1 MFKPNYYLLISA
13 VFIFFVIIT
22 SNVYFQLAWAWFALS
37 FFSVS
42 LAYLLNKPTIF
53 RKRSN
58 GTVPVYIRW
67 VFMPFLWSTQL
78 YNSWARSNDTVP
90 ALQKIDEGL
99 YLARRLFPSDIHD
112 IKNANI
118 SAVLDVTAEFSS
130 LNWVSFQTDIDYLN
144 IPILDHSVPS
154 DTQIQ
159 RALNWIHT
167 HRKTGRSVVIH
178 CALGRGRSVFMMAA
192 YLLSQHPTSSPD
204 EIMKKVRAARQTARL
219 NKRQFKRLKRAFNNT
234 LLVVHNS
241 AWLIA
246 NPVSGSHQ
254 WEKEKDIILSYLSA
268 YFNVT
273 VRTTTPQLN
282 GTALAKEAVK
292 TSPDMIIACGGDGTV
307 TEVAAALVDSDIKLG
322 IIPFGT
328 ANALNHVLCGT
339 MSKVASLETICLNL
353 IDGYEQRIDTATCN
367 GELMLLLAG
376 VGFEQQMI
384 EKADRSKKDSSG
396 QLAYLQGLWEAIGQN
411 EVHEFTVQLDD
422 GASFT
427 IKTPS
432 LTIANAAPVTT
443 LLAQGKGVPD
453 IMDGKL
459 DLTWLDPERMQIL
472 NLAELAL
479 LGMGDRNQDES
490 ENNQDEN
497 NHADSPSHIDSKGN
511 HDLESDGNNGIFHRS
526 AQRVTVDISQVGH
539 YVIDG
544 ETREADTIEVIV
556 KPKSLSVI
564 VPESVR

>member
-1 MFKPNYYLLISA
+1 MFNPNYYLLVTAFFVFLSVMTSA
-13 VFIFFVIIT
+13 V
-22 SNVYFQLAWAWFALS
+22 YFKLAWAWFALS
-37 FFSVS
+37 FFAVS

-58 GTVPVYIRW
+58 GTVPIYIRW

-78 YNSWARSNDTVP
+78 YNSWARSTDTVP

-112 IKNANI
+112 IKNENI

-130 LNWVSFQTDIDYLN
+130 MNWIAFQADIDYLN

-167 HRKTGRSVVIH
+167 HRKTGRSVVVH

-192 YLLSQHPTSSPD
+192 YLLSQNPTSSPA
-204 EIMKKVRAARQTARL
+204 EVMNKVRAIRQTARL
-219 NKRQFKRLKRAFNNT
+219 NKRQFKHLTQALDDKR
-234 LLVVHNS
+234 LVVRNT

-246 NPVSGSHQ
+246 NPVSGRRQ
-254 WEKEKDIILSYLSA
+254 WEEDHETILRYLSA
-268 YFNVT
+268 YFDIT
-273 VRTTTPQLN
+273 VKTTTPEIN
-282 GTALAKEAVK
+282 GTVLAKEAVK
-292 TSPDMIIACGGDGTV
+292 TSPDMVIACGGDGTI
-307 TEVAAALVDSDIKLG
+307 TEVAAALVGTHIKLG

-328 ANALNHVLCGT
+328 ANALSHVLCGT
-339 MSKVASLETICLNL
+339 LSKVASLETMCLNL
-353 IDGYEQRIDTATCN
+353 IDGCEQRIDTATCN

-384 EKADRSKKDSSG
+384 EKADRSKKNTSG

-411 EVHEFTVQLDD
+411 EVHEFTVQLNDD
-422 GASFT
+422 EPFT

-432 LTIANAAPVTT
+432 LTIANAAPITT
-443 LLAQGKGVPD
+443 LLAQGKGVPN

-479 LGMGDRNQDES
+479 LGMGDRNEDNETP
-490 ENNQDEN
+490 E
-497 NHADSPSHIDSKGN
+497 
-511 HDLESDGNNGIFHRS
+511 GNNGVFHRT
-526 AQRVTVDISQVGH
+526 AQRVTVGISQVGH
-539 YVIDG
+539 YVVDG
-544 ETREADTIEVIV
+544 EERQADKLEVV
-556 KPKSLSVI
+556 VMPQSLSVV
-564 VPESVR
+564 VPESALG

>member
-1 MFKPNYYLLISA
+1 LFNPNYYLLVTAFFVFLSVMTSA
-13 VFIFFVIIT
+13 V
-22 SNVYFQLAWAWFALS
+22 YFKLAWAWFALS
-37 FFSVS
+37 FFAVS

-58 GTVPVYIRW
+58 GTVPIYIRW

-78 YNSWARSNDTVP
+78 YNSWARSTDTVP

-112 IKNANI
+112 IKNENI

-130 LNWVSFQTDIDYLN
+130 MNWIAFQADIDYLN

-167 HRKTGRSVVIH
+167 HRKTGRSVVVH

-192 YLLSQHPTSSPD
+192 YLLSQNPTSSPA
-204 EIMKKVRAARQTARL
+204 EVMNKVRAIRQTARL
-219 NKRQFKRLKRAFNNT
+219 NKRQFKHLTQALDDKR
-234 LLVVHNS
+234 LVVRNT

-246 NPVSGSHQ
+246 NPVSGRRQ
-254 WEKEKDIILSYLSA
+254 WEEDQETILRYLSA
-268 YFNVT
+268 YFDIT
-273 VRTTTPQLN
+273 VKTTTPEIN
-282 GTALAKEAVK
+282 GTVLAKEAVK
-292 TSPDMIIACGGDGTV
+292 TSPDMVIACGGDGTI
-307 TEVAAALVDSDIKLG
+307 TEVAAALVGTHIKLG

-328 ANALNHVLCGT
+328 ANALSHVLCGT
-339 MSKVASLETICLNL
+339 LSKVASLETMCLNL
-353 IDGYEQRIDTATCN
+353 IDGCEQRIDTATCN

-384 EKADRSKKDSSG
+384 EKADRSKKNTSG

-411 EVHEFTVQLDD
+411 EVHEFTVQLNDD
-422 GASFT
+422 EPFT

-432 LTIANAAPVTT
+432 LTIANAAPITT
-443 LLAQGKGVPD
+443 LLAQGKGIPN
-453 IMDGKL
+453 ITDGEL

-479 LGMGDRNQDES
+479 LGMGDRNE
-490 ENNQDEN
+490 
-497 NHADSPSHIDSKGN
+497 DSDTPA
-511 HDLESDGNNGIFHRS
+511 GNNGVFHRT

-539 YVIDG
+539 YVVDG
-544 ETREADTIEVIV
+544 EERQADTLEVVV
-556 KPKSLSVI
+556 KPQSLSVI
-564 VPESVR
+564 VPESALG

>member
-1 MFKPNYYLLISA
+1 MFKPNYYLLITA
-13 VFIFFVIIT
+13 VFILFVIIT

-37 FFSVS
+37 FFTVS

-53 RKRSN
+53 RKRSD
-58 GTVPVYIRW
+58 GTVPVYVRW

-78 YNSWARSNDTVP
+78 YNSWARSNDPVP
-90 ALQKIDEGL
+90 ALQEIDKGL

-130 LNWVSFQTDIDYLN
+130 LNWVAFQANIDYLN

-154 DTQIQ
+154 DTQIH

-167 HRKTGRSVVIH
+167 HRKTGRSVVVH

-192 YLLSQHPTSSPD
+192 YLLSQNPKSSPSD
-204 EIMKKVRAARQTARL
+204 IMDKIREIRQTARL
-219 NKRQFKRLKRAFNNT
+219 NKRQFKYLKRALDNK

-246 NPVSGSHQ
+246 NPVSGSRQ
-254 WEKEKDIILSYLSA
+254 WEEQQDVILRYLSA

-273 VRTTTPQLN
+273 VKTTTPEMN
-282 GTALAKEAVK
+282 GTDLAKEAVK
-292 TSPDMIIACGGDGTV
+292 ASPDMIIACGGDGTV
-307 TEVAAALVDSDIKLG
+307 TEVAAAMVGTHIKLG

-328 ANALNHVLCGT
+328 ANALSHVLCGT
-339 MSKVASLETICLNL
+339 LSKVASLETICLNL
-353 IDGYEQRIDTATCN
+353 IDGCEQRIDTATCN

-384 EKADRSKKDSSG
+384 EKADREKKNTSG
-396 QLAYLQGLWEAIGQN
+396 QLAYLQGLWEAVGQN
-411 EVHEFTVQLDD
+411 KVHEFTVQLNDE
-422 GASFT
+422 APFT

-443 LLAQGKGVPD
+443 LLAQGKGVPN
-453 IMDGKL
+453 IMDGEL

-472 NLAELAL
+472 NLAELAM
-479 LGMGDRNQDES
+479 LGMGDRNEDSDLPED
-490 ENNQDEN
+490 NNGPE
-497 NHADSPSHIDSKGN
+497 
-511 HDLESDGNNGIFHRS
+511 GNNGIFHRS

-544 ETREADTIEVIV
+544 ETREAETLEVIV

-564 VPESVR
+564 VPESVAS

>member
-1 MFKPNYYLLISA
+1 MFNPNYYLLVTAFFVFLSVMTSA
-13 VFIFFVIIT
+13 V
-22 SNVYFQLAWAWFALS
+22 YFKLAWAWFALS
-37 FFSVS
+37 FFAVS

-58 GTVPVYIRW
+58 GTVPIYIRW

-78 YNSWARSNDTVP
+78 YNSWARSTDTVP

-112 IKNANI
+112 IKNENI

-130 LNWVSFQTDIDYLN
+130 MNWIAFQADIDYLN

-167 HRKTGRSVVIH
+167 HRKTGRSVVVH

-192 YLLSQHPTSSPD
+192 YLLSQNPTSSPA
-204 EIMKKVRAARQTARL
+204 EVMNKVRAIRQTARL
-219 NKRQFKRLKRAFNNT
+219 NKRQFKHLTQALDDKR
-234 LLVVHNS
+234 LVVRNT

-246 NPVSGSHQ
+246 NPVSGRRQ
-254 WEKEKDIILSYLSA
+254 WEEDQETILRYLSA
-268 YFNVT
+268 YFDIT
-273 VRTTTPQLN
+273 VKTTTPEIN
-282 GTALAKEAVK
+282 GTVLAKEAVK
-292 TSPDMIIACGGDGTV
+292 TSPDMVIACGGDGTI
-307 TEVAAALVDSDIKLG
+307 TEVAAALVGTHIKLG

-328 ANALNHVLCGT
+328 ANALSHVLCGT
-339 MSKVASLETICLNL
+339 LSKVASLETMCLNL
-353 IDGYEQRIDTATCN
+353 IDGCEQRIDTATCN

-384 EKADRSKKDSSG
+384 EKADRSKKNTSG

-411 EVHEFTVQLDD
+411 EVHEFTVQLNDD
-422 GASFT
+422 EPFT

-432 LTIANAAPVTT
+432 LTIANAAPITT
-443 LLAQGKGVPD
+443 LLAQGKGVPN

-479 LGMGDRNQDES
+479 LGMGDRNE
-490 ENNQDEN
+490 
-497 NHADSPSHIDSKGN
+497 DSDTP
-511 HDLESDGNNGIFHRS
+511 EGNNGVFHRT

-539 YVIDG
+539 YVVDG
-544 ETREADTIEVIV
+544 EERQADKLKVVV
-556 KPKSLSVI
+556 KPQSLSVV
-564 VPESVR
+564 VPESALG

>member
-1 MFKPNYYLLISA
+1 MTSA
-13 VFIFFVIIT
+13 V
-22 SNVYFQLAWAWFALS
+22 YFKIAWAWFALS
-37 FFSVS
+37 FFTVS

-58 GTVPVYIRW
+58 GTVPIYIRW

-78 YNSWARSNDTVP
+78 YNSWARSTDTVP

-112 IKNANI
+112 IKNENI

-130 LNWVSFQTDIDYLN
+130 MNWIAFQADIDYLN

-167 HRKTGRSVVIH
+167 HRKTGRSVVVH

-192 YLLSQHPTSSPD
+192 YLLSQNPTSSPA
-204 EIMKKVRAARQTARL
+204 EVMNKVRTIRQTARL
-219 NKRQFKRLKRAFNNT
+219 NKRQFKHLTQALKDKH
-234 LLVVHNS
+234 LVVRNT

-246 NPVSGSHQ
+246 NPVSGRRQ
-254 WEKEKDIILSYLSA
+254 WEEDQETILRYLSA
-268 YFNVT
+268 YFDIT
-273 VRTTTPQLN
+273 VKTTTPEMN
-282 GTALAKEAVK
+282 GTVLAKDAVK
-292 TSPDMIIACGGDGTV
+292 ASPDMVIACGGDGTI
-307 TEVAAALVDSDIKLG
+307 TEVAAALVGTHIKLG

-328 ANALNHVLCGT
+328 ANALSHVLCGT
-339 MSKVASLETICLNL
+339 LSKVASLETMCLNL
-353 IDGYEQRIDTATCN
+353 IDGCEQRIDTATCN

-376 VGFEQQMI
+376 VGFEQKMI
-384 EKADRSKKDSSG
+384 EKADRSKKNTSG

-411 EVHEFTVQLDD
+411 EVHEFTVQLNDD
-422 GASFT
+422 EPFT

-432 LTIANAAPVTT
+432 LTIANAAPITT
-443 LLAQGKGVPD
+443 LLAQGKGVPN
-453 IMDGKL
+453 IVDGKL

-479 LGMGDRNQDES
+479 LGMWDKNEDNEIP
-490 ENNQDEN
+490 E
-497 NHADSPSHIDSKGN
+497 
-511 HDLESDGNNGIFHRS
+511 GNNGVFHRT

-539 YVIDG
+539 YVVDG
-544 ETREADTIEVIV
+544 EERQADKLEVV
-556 KPKSLSVI
+556 VRPQSLSVV
-564 VPESVR
+564 VPESALG

>member
-1 MFKPNYYLLISA
+1 MFNPNYYLLVTAFFVFLSVMTSA
-13 VFIFFVIIT
+13 V
-22 SNVYFQLAWAWFALS
+22 YFKLAWAWFALS
-37 FFSVS
+37 FFTVS

-58 GTVPVYIRW
+58 GTVPIYIRW

-78 YNSWARSNDTVP
+78 YNSWARSTDTVP

-112 IKNANI
+112 IKNENI
-118 SAVLDVTAEFSS
+118 NAVLDVTAEFSS
-130 LNWVSFQTDIDYLN
+130 MNWIAFQADIDYLN

-167 HRKTGRSVVIH
+167 HRKTGRSVVVH

-192 YLLSQHPTSSPD
+192 YLLSQNPTSSPA
-204 EIMKKVRAARQTARL
+204 EVMNKVRAIRQTARL
-219 NKRQFKRLKRAFNNT
+219 NKRQFKHLTQALDDKR
-234 LLVVHNS
+234 LVVRNT

-246 NPVSGSHQ
+246 NPVSGRRQ
-254 WEKEKDIILSYLSA
+254 WEEDQETILRYLSA
-268 YFNVT
+268 YFDIT
-273 VRTTTPQLN
+273 VKTTTPEIN
-282 GTALAKEAVK
+282 GTVLAKEAVK
-292 TSPDMIIACGGDGTV
+292 TSPDMVIACGGDGTI
-307 TEVAAALVDSDIKLG
+307 TEVAAALVGTHIKLG

-328 ANALNHVLCGT
+328 ANALSHVLCGT
-339 MSKVASLETICLNL
+339 LSKVASLETMCLNL
-353 IDGYEQRIDTATCN
+353 IDGCEQRIDTATCN

-384 EKADRSKKDSSG
+384 EKADRSKKNTSG

-411 EVHEFTVQLDD
+411 EVHEFTVQLNDD
-422 GASFT
+422 EPFT

-432 LTIANAAPVTT
+432 LTIANAAPITT
-443 LLAQGKGVPD
+443 LLAQGKGVPN

-479 LGMGDRNQDES
+479 LGMGDRNE
-490 ENNQDEN
+490 
-497 NHADSPSHIDSKGN
+497 DSDTP
-511 HDLESDGNNGIFHRS
+511 EGNNGVFHRT

-539 YVIDG
+539 YVVDG
-544 ETREADTIEVIV
+544 EERQADKLEVV
-556 KPKSLSVI
+556 VRPQSLSVV
-564 VPESVR
+564 VPESALG

>member
-1 MFKPNYYLLISA
+1 MFKPNYYLLITA
-13 VFIFFVIIT
+13 VFVLLVIMT
-22 SNVYFQLAWAWFALS
+22 RNVYFQLAWAWFALS
-37 FFSVS
+37 FFTVS

-53 RKRSN
+53 RKRSD

-78 YNSWARSNDTVP
+78 YNSWARSTDSVP
-90 ALQKIDEGL
+90 ALQKIDDGL

-130 LNWVSFQTDIDYLN
+130 LNWVSYQADIDYLN

-154 DTQIQ
+154 DTQIH

-192 YLLSQHPTSSPD
+192 YLLSQNPKSSPD
-204 EIMKKVRAARQTARL
+204 AIMDKIRDIRQTARL
-219 NKRQFKRLKRAFNNT
+219 NKRQFKHLKRALDNK

-246 NPVSGSHQ
+246 NPMSGTRQ
-254 WEKEKDIILSYLSA
+254 WEENQDDILRYLSA
-268 YFNVT
+268 YFDVT
-273 VRTTTPQLN
+273 VKTTTPEKN

-292 TSPDMIIACGGDGTV
+292 ASPDMVIACGGDGTV
-307 TEVAAALVDSDIKLG
+307 TEVAAALVGTNITLG

-328 ANALNHVLCGT
+328 ANALSHVLCGT
-339 MSKVASLETICLNL
+339 LSKIAPLETICLNL
-353 IDGYEQRIDTATCN
+353 IDGCEQRIDTATCN

-384 EKADRSKKDSSG
+384 EKADRSKKNTSG

-411 EVHEFTVQLDD
+411 EVHEFTVQLNDEEP
-422 GASFT
+422 FT

-432 LTIANAAPVTT
+432 LTIANAAPITT
-443 LLAQGKGVPD
+443 LLAQGKGVPN
-453 IMDGKL
+453 IMDGEL

-472 NLAELAL
+472 NLAELAM
-479 LGMGDRNQDES
+479 LGMGDRNEDSDLPED
-490 ENNQDEN
+490 NNNPE
-497 NHADSPSHIDSKGN
+497 
-511 HDLESDGNNGIFHRS
+511 GNNGIFHRS

-544 ETREADTIEVIV
+544 ETREAETLEVV
-556 KPKSLSVI
+556 VRPKSLSVI
-564 VPESVR
+564 VPESVVNEKKDALH

>member
-1 MFKPNYYLLISA
+1 MFKPNYYLLITA
-13 VFIFFVIIT
+13 VFVLLVIMT
-22 SNVYFQLAWAWFALS
+22 RNVYFQLAWAWFALS
-37 FFSVS
+37 FFTVS

-53 RKRSN
+53 RKRSD

-78 YNSWARSNDTVP
+78 YNSWARSTDSVP
-90 ALQKIDEGL
+90 ALQKIDDGL

-130 LNWVSFQTDIDYLN
+130 LNWMSYQADIDYLN

-154 DTQIQ
+154 DTQIH

-192 YLLSQHPTSSPD
+192 YLLSQKPKSSPD
-204 EIMKKVRAARQTARL
+204 AIMDKIRDIRQTARL
-219 NKRQFKRLKRAFNNT
+219 NKRQFKHLKRALDNK

-246 NPVSGSHQ
+246 NPVSGSRQ
-254 WEKEKDIILSYLSA
+254 WEEQQDVILRYLSA

-273 VRTTTPQLN
+273 VKTTTPEIN
-282 GTALAKEAVK
+282 GTDLAKQAVK
-292 TSPDMIIACGGDGTV
+292 ASPDMIIACGGDGTV
-307 TEVAAALVDSDIKLG
+307 TEVAAAMVGTHIKLG

-328 ANALNHVLCGT
+328 ANALSHVLCGT
-339 MSKVASLETICLNL
+339 LSKVASLETICLNL
-353 IDGYEQRIDTATCN
+353 IDGCEQRIDTATCN

-384 EKADRSKKDSSG
+384 EKADREKKNTSG
-396 QLAYLQGLWEAIGQN
+396 QLAYLKGLWEAVGQN
-411 EVHEFTVQLDD
+411 EVHEFSVQLNDE
-422 GASFT
+422 APFT

-443 LLAQGKGVPD
+443 LLAQGKGVPN
-453 IMDGKL
+453 IMDGEL
-459 DLTWLDPERMQIL
+459 DLTWLDPDRMQIL
-472 NLAELAL
+472 NLAELAM
-479 LGMGDRNQDES
+479 LGMGDKNEDSES
-490 ENNQDEN
+490 VE
-497 NHADSPSHIDSKGN
+497 
-511 HDLESDGNNGIFHRS
+511 GNNGIFHRS

-544 ETREADTIEVIV
+544 ETREAKTLEVV
-556 KPKSLSVI
+556 VRPQSLSVI
-564 VPESVR
+564 VPESIIN

>member
-1 MFKPNYYLLISA
+1 MFNPNYYLLVTAFFVFLSVMTSA
-13 VFIFFVIIT
+13 V
-22 SNVYFQLAWAWFALS
+22 YFKLAWAWFALS
-37 FFSVS
+37 FFAVS

-58 GTVPVYIRW
+58 GTVPIYIRW

-78 YNSWARSNDTVP
+78 YNSWARSTDTVP

-112 IKNANI
+112 IKNENI

-130 LNWVSFQTDIDYLN
+130 MNWIAFQADIDYLN

-167 HRKTGRSVVIH
+167 HRKTGRSVVVH

-192 YLLSQHPTSSPD
+192 YLLSQNPTSSPA
-204 EIMKKVRAARQTARL
+204 EVMNKVRAIRQTARL
-219 NKRQFKRLKRAFNNT
+219 NKRQFKHLTQALDDKR
-234 LLVVHNS
+234 LVVRNT

-246 NPVSGSHQ
+246 NPVSGRRQ
-254 WEKEKDIILSYLSA
+254 WEEDHETILRYLSA
-268 YFNVT
+268 YFDIT
-273 VRTTTPQLN
+273 VKTTTPEIN
-282 GTALAKEAVK
+282 GTVLAKEAVK
-292 TSPDMIIACGGDGTV
+292 TSPDMVIACGGDGTI
-307 TEVAAALVDSDIKLG
+307 TEVAAALVGTHIKLG

-328 ANALNHVLCGT
+328 ANALSHVLCGT
-339 MSKVASLETICLNL
+339 LSKVASLETMCLNL
-353 IDGYEQRIDTATCN
+353 IDGCEQRIDTATCN

-384 EKADRSKKDSSG
+384 EKADRSKKNTSG
-396 QLAYLQGLWEAIGQN
+396 QLAYLQGLWEAISQN
-411 EVHEFTVQLDD
+411 EVHEFTVQLNDD
-422 GASFT
+422 EPFT

-432 LTIANAAPVTT
+432 LTIANAAPITT
-443 LLAQGKGVPD
+443 LLAQGKGVPN

-479 LGMGDRNQDES
+479 LGMGDRNE
-490 ENNQDEN
+490 
-497 NHADSPSHIDSKGN
+497 DSDTP
-511 HDLESDGNNGIFHRS
+511 EGNNGVFHCT

-539 YVIDG
+539 YVVDG
-544 ETREADTIEVIV
+544 EERQADKLEVVV
-556 KPKSLSVI
+556 KPQSLSVV
-564 VPESVR
+564 VPESALG

>member
-1 MFKPNYYLLISA
+1 MFNPNYYLLVTAFFVFLSVMTSA
-13 VFIFFVIIT
+13 V
-22 SNVYFQLAWAWFALS
+22 YFKLAWAWFALS
-37 FFSVS
+37 FFAVS

-58 GTVPVYIRW
+58 GTVPIYIRW

-78 YNSWARSNDTVP
+78 YNSWARSTDTVP

-112 IKNANI
+112 IKNENI

-130 LNWVSFQTDIDYLN
+130 MNWIAFQADIDYLN

-167 HRKTGRSVVIH
+167 HRKTGRSVVVH

-192 YLLSQHPTSSPD
+192 YLLSQNPTSSPA
-204 EIMKKVRAARQTARL
+204 EVMNKVRAIRQTARL
-219 NKRQFKRLKRAFNNT
+219 NKRQFKHLTQALDDKR
-234 LLVVHNS
+234 LVVRNT

-246 NPVSGSHQ
+246 NPVSGRRQ
-254 WEKEKDIILSYLSA
+254 WEEDHETILRYLSA
-268 YFNVT
+268 YFDIT
-273 VRTTTPQLN
+273 VKTTTPEIN
-282 GTALAKEAVK
+282 GTVLAKEAVK
-292 TSPDMIIACGGDGTV
+292 TSPDMVIACGGDGTI
-307 TEVAAALVDSDIKLG
+307 TEVAAALVGTHIKLG

-328 ANALNHVLCGT
+328 ANALSHVLCGT
-339 MSKVASLETICLNL
+339 LSKVASLETMCLNL
-353 IDGYEQRIDTATCN
+353 IDGCEQRIDTATCN
-367 GELMLLLAG
+367 SELMLLLAG

-384 EKADRSKKDSSG
+384 EKADRSKKNTSG

-411 EVHEFTVQLDD
+411 EVHEFTVQLNDD
-422 GASFT
+422 EPFT

-432 LTIANAAPVTT
+432 LTIANAAPITT
-443 LLAQGKGVPD
+443 LLAQGKGVPN

-479 LGMGDRNQDES
+479 LGMGDRNE
-490 ENNQDEN
+490 
-497 NHADSPSHIDSKGN
+497 DSDTP
-511 HDLESDGNNGIFHRS
+511 EGNNGVFHRT

-539 YVIDG
+539 YVVDG
-544 ETREADTIEVIV
+544 EERQADKLEVVV
-556 KPKSLSVI
+556 KPQSLSVV
-564 VPESVR
+564 VPESALG

>member
-1 MFKPNYYLLISA
+1 MFNPNYYLLVTAFFVFLSVMTSA
-13 VFIFFVIIT
+13 V
-22 SNVYFQLAWAWFALS
+22 YFKLAWAWFALS
-37 FFSVS
+37 FFAVS

-58 GTVPVYIRW
+58 GTVPIYIRW

-78 YNSWARSNDTVP
+78 YNSWARSTDTVP

-112 IKNANI
+112 IKNENI

-130 LNWVSFQTDIDYLN
+130 MNWIAFQADIDYLN

-167 HRKTGRSVVIH
+167 HRKTGRSVVVH

-192 YLLSQHPTSSPD
+192 YLLSQNPTSSPA
-204 EIMKKVRAARQTARL
+204 EVMNKVRAIRQTARL
-219 NKRQFKRLKRAFNNT
+219 NKRQFKHLTQALDDKR
-234 LLVVHNS
+234 LVVRNT

-246 NPVSGSHQ
+246 NPVSGRRQ
-254 WEKEKDIILSYLSA
+254 WEEDQETILRYLSA
-268 YFNVT
+268 YFDIT
-273 VRTTTPQLN
+273 VKTTTPEIN
-282 GTALAKEAVK
+282 GTVLAKEAVK
-292 TSPDMIIACGGDGTV
+292 TSPDMVIACGGDGTI
-307 TEVAAALVDSDIKLG
+307 TEVAAALVGTHIKLG

-328 ANALNHVLCGT
+328 ANALSHVLCGT
-339 MSKVASLETICLNL
+339 LSKVASLETMCLNL
-353 IDGYEQRIDTATCN
+353 IDGCEQRIDTATCN

-384 EKADRSKKDSSG
+384 EKADRSKKNTSG

-411 EVHEFTVQLDD
+411 EVHEFTVQLNDD
-422 GASFT
+422 EPFT

-432 LTIANAAPVTT
+432 LTIANAAPITT
-443 LLAQGKGVPD
+443 LLAQGKGVPN

-479 LGMGDRNQDES
+479 LGMGDRNE
-490 ENNQDEN
+490 
-497 NHADSPSHIDSKGN
+497 DSDTP
-511 HDLESDGNNGIFHRS
+511 EGNNGVFHRT

-539 YVIDG
+539 YVVDG
-544 ETREADTIEVIV
+544 EERQADKLEVVV
-556 KPKSLSVI
+556 KPQSLSVV
-564 VPESVR
+564 VPESALG

>member
-1 MFKPNYYLLISA
+1 LFNPNYYLLVTAFFVFLSVMTSA
-13 VFIFFVIIT
+13 V
-22 SNVYFQLAWAWFALS
+22 YFKLAWAWFALS
-37 FFSVS
+37 FFAVS

-58 GTVPVYIRW
+58 GTVPIYIRW

-78 YNSWARSNDTVP
+78 YNSWARSTDTVP

-112 IKNANI
+112 IKNENI

-130 LNWVSFQTDIDYLN
+130 MNWIAFQADIDYLN

-167 HRKTGRSVVIH
+167 HRKTGRSVVVH

-192 YLLSQHPTSSPD
+192 YLLSQNPTSSPA
-204 EIMKKVRAARQTARL
+204 EVMNKVRAIRQTARL
-219 NKRQFKRLKRAFNNT
+219 NKRQFKHLTQALDDKR
-234 LLVVHNS
+234 LVVRNT

-246 NPVSGSHQ
+246 NPVSGRRQ
-254 WEKEKDIILSYLSA
+254 WEEDQETILRYLSA
-268 YFNVT
+268 YFDIT
-273 VRTTTPQLN
+273 VKTTTPEIN
-282 GTALAKEAVK
+282 GTVLAKEAVK
-292 TSPDMIIACGGDGTV
+292 TSPDMVIACGGDGTI
-307 TEVAAALVDSDIKLG
+307 TEVAAALVGTHIKLG

-328 ANALNHVLCGT
+328 ANALSHVLCGT
-339 MSKVASLETICLNL
+339 LSKVASLETMCLNL
-353 IDGYEQRIDTATCN
+353 IDGCEQRIDTATCN

-384 EKADRSKKDSSG
+384 EKADRSKKNTSG

-411 EVHEFTVQLDD
+411 EVHEFTVQLNDD
-422 GASFT
+422 EPFT

-432 LTIANAAPVTT
+432 LTIANAAPITT
-443 LLAQGKGVPD
+443 LLAQGKGVPN

-479 LGMGDRNQDES
+479 LGMGDRNE
-490 ENNQDEN
+490 
-497 NHADSPSHIDSKGN
+497 DSDTP
-511 HDLESDGNNGIFHRS
+511 EGNNGVFHRT

-539 YVIDG
+539 YVVDG
-544 ETREADTIEVIV
+544 EERQADKLKVVV
-556 KPKSLSVI
+556 KPQSLSVV
-564 VPESVR
+564 VPESALG

>member
-1 MFKPNYYLLISA
+1 LFNPNYYLLVTAFFVFLSVMTSA
-13 VFIFFVIIT
+13 V
-22 SNVYFQLAWAWFALS
+22 YFKLAWAWFALS
-37 FFSVS
+37 FFAVS

-58 GTVPVYIRW
+58 GTVPIYIRW

-78 YNSWARSNDTVP
+78 YNSWARSTDTVP

-112 IKNANI
+112 IKNENI

-130 LNWVSFQTDIDYLN
+130 MNWIAFQADIDYLN

-167 HRKTGRSVVIH
+167 HRKTGRSVVVH

-192 YLLSQHPTSSPD
+192 YLLSQNPTSSPA
-204 EIMKKVRAARQTARL
+204 EVMNKVRAIRQTARL
-219 NKRQFKRLKRAFNNT
+219 NKRQFKHLTQALDDKR
-234 LLVVHNS
+234 LVVRNT

-246 NPVSGSHQ
+246 NPVSGRRQ
-254 WEKEKDIILSYLSA
+254 WEEDQETILRYLSA
-268 YFNVT
+268 YFDIT
-273 VRTTTPQLN
+273 VKTTTSEIN
-282 GTALAKEAVK
+282 GTVLAKEAVK
-292 TSPDMIIACGGDGTV
+292 TSPDMVIACGGDGTI
-307 TEVAAALVDSDIKLG
+307 TEVAAALVGTHIKLG

-328 ANALNHVLCGT
+328 ANALSHVLCGT
-339 MSKVASLETICLNL
+339 LSKVASLETMCLNL
-353 IDGYEQRIDTATCN
+353 IDGCEQRIDTATCN

-384 EKADRSKKDSSG
+384 EKADRSKKNTSG

-411 EVHEFTVQLDD
+411 EVHEFTVQLNDD
-422 GASFT
+422 EPFT

-432 LTIANAAPVTT
+432 LTIANAAPITT
-443 LLAQGKGVPD
+443 LLAQGKGVPN

-479 LGMGDRNQDES
+479 LGMGDRNE
-490 ENNQDEN
+490 
-497 NHADSPSHIDSKGN
+497 DSDTP
-511 HDLESDGNNGIFHRS
+511 EGNNGVFHRT

-539 YVIDG
+539 YVVDG
-544 ETREADTIEVIV
+544 EERQADKLKVVV
-556 KPKSLSVI
+556 KPQSLSVV
-564 VPESVR
+564 VPESALG

>member
-1 MFKPNYYLLISA
+1 LFNPNYYLLVTAFFVFLSVMTSA
-13 VFIFFVIIT
+13 V
-22 SNVYFQLAWAWFALS
+22 YFKLAWAWFALS
-37 FFSVS
+37 FFAVS

-58 GTVPVYIRW
+58 GTVPIYIRW

-78 YNSWARSNDTVP
+78 YNSWARSTDTVP

-112 IKNANI
+112 IKNENI

-130 LNWVSFQTDIDYLN
+130 MNWIAFQADIDYLN

-167 HRKTGRSVVIH
+167 HRKTGRSVVVH

-192 YLLSQHPTSSPD
+192 YLLSQNPTSSPA
-204 EIMKKVRAARQTARL
+204 EVMNKVRAIRQTARL
-219 NKRQFKRLKRAFNNT
+219 NKRQFKHLTQALDDKR
-234 LLVVHNS
+234 LVVRNT

-246 NPVSGSHQ
+246 NPVSGRRQ
-254 WEKEKDIILSYLSA
+254 WEEDHETILRYLSA
-268 YFNVT
+268 YFDIT
-273 VRTTTPQLN
+273 VKTTTPEIN
-282 GTALAKEAVK
+282 GTVLAKEAVK
-292 TSPDMIIACGGDGTV
+292 TSPDMVIACGGDGTI
-307 TEVAAALVDSDIKLG
+307 TEVAAALVGTHIKLG

-328 ANALNHVLCGT
+328 ANALSHVLCGT
-339 MSKVASLETICLNL
+339 LSKVASLETMCLNL
-353 IDGYEQRIDTATCN
+353 IDGCEQRIDTATCN
-367 GELMLLLAG
+367 SELMLLLAG

-384 EKADRSKKDSSG
+384 EKADRSKKNTSG

-411 EVHEFTVQLDD
+411 EVHEFTVQLNDD
-422 GASFT
+422 EPFT

-432 LTIANAAPVTT
+432 LTIANAAPITT
-443 LLAQGKGVPD
+443 LLAQGKGVPN

-479 LGMGDRNQDES
+479 LGMGDRNE
-490 ENNQDEN
+490 
-497 NHADSPSHIDSKGN
+497 DSDTP
-511 HDLESDGNNGIFHRS
+511 EGNNGVFHRT

-539 YVIDG
+539 YVVDG
-544 ETREADTIEVIV
+544 EERQADKLKVVV
-556 KPKSLSVI
+556 KPQSLSVV
-564 VPESVR
+564 VPESALG

>member
-1 MFKPNYYLLISA
+1 MFNPNYYLLVTAFFVFLSVMTSA
-13 VFIFFVIIT
+13 V
-22 SNVYFQLAWAWFALS
+22 YFKLAWAWFALS
-37 FFSVS
+37 FFAVS

-58 GTVPVYIRW
+58 GTVPIYIRW

-78 YNSWARSNDTVP
+78 YNSWARSTDTVP

-112 IKNANI
+112 IKNENI

-130 LNWVSFQTDIDYLN
+130 LNWVAFQTNIDYLN

-167 HRKTGRSVVIH
+167 HRKTGRSVVVH

-192 YLLSQHPTSSPD
+192 YLLSQNPTSSPAEVMD
-204 EIMKKVRAARQTARL
+204 KVRTIRQTARL
-219 NKRQFKRLKRAFNNT
+219 NKRQFKHLTQALKDKH
-234 LLVVHNS
+234 LVVRNT

-246 NPVSGSHQ
+246 NPVSGRRQ
-254 WEKEKDIILSYLSA
+254 WEEDQETILRYLSA
-268 YFNVT
+268 YFDIT
-273 VRTTTPQLN
+273 VKTTTPEMN
-282 GTALAKEAVK
+282 GTVLAKEAVK
-292 TSPDMIIACGGDGTV
+292 ASPDMVIACGGDGTI
-307 TEVAAALVDSDIKLG
+307 TEVATALVGTHIKLG
-322 IIPFGT
+322 ILPFGT
-328 ANALNHVLCGT
+328 ANALSHVLCGT
-339 MSKVASLETICLNL
+339 LSKVASLETMCLNL
-353 IDGYEQRIDTATCN
+353 IDGCEQRIDTATCN

-384 EKADRSKKDSSG
+384 EKADRSKKNTSG
-396 QLAYLQGLWEAIGQN
+396 QLAYLQGLWEAISQN
-411 EVHEFTVQLDD
+411 EVHEFTVQLNDD
-422 GASFT
+422 EPFT

-432 LTIANAAPVTT
+432 LTIANAAPITT
-443 LLAQGKGVPD
+443 LLAQGKGIPN
-453 IMDGKL
+453 ITDGEL

-479 LGMGDRNQDES
+479 LGMGDRHE
-490 ENNQDEN
+490 
-497 NHADSPSHIDSKGN
+497 DSDTPA
-511 HDLESDGNNGIFHRS
+511 GNNGVFHRT

-539 YVIDG
+539 YVVDG
-544 ETREADTIEVIV
+544 EERQADTLEVVV
-556 KPKSLSVI
+556 KPQSLSVI
-564 VPESVR
+564 VPESALG

>member
-1 MFKPNYYLLISA
+1 MFNPNYYLLVTAFFVFLSVMTSA
-13 VFIFFVIIT
+13 V
-22 SNVYFQLAWAWFALS
+22 YFKLAWAWFALS
-37 FFSVS
+37 FFAVS

-58 GTVPVYIRW
+58 GTVPIYIRW

-78 YNSWARSNDTVP
+78 YNSWARSTDTVP

-112 IKNANI
+112 IKNENI

-130 LNWVSFQTDIDYLN
+130 MNWIAFQADIDYLN

-167 HRKTGRSVVIH
+167 HRKTGRSVVVH

-192 YLLSQHPTSSPD
+192 YLLSQNPTSSPA
-204 EIMKKVRAARQTARL
+204 EVMNKVRAIRQTARL
-219 NKRQFKRLKRAFNNT
+219 NKRQFKHLTQALDDKR
-234 LLVVHNS
+234 LVVRNT

-246 NPVSGSHQ
+246 NPVSGRRQ
-254 WEKEKDIILSYLSA
+254 WEEDQETILRYLSA
-268 YFNVT
+268 YFDIT
-273 VRTTTPQLN
+273 VKTTTPKIN
-282 GTALAKEAVK
+282 GTVLAKEAVE
-292 TSPDMIIACGGDGTV
+292 TSPDMVIACGGDGTI
-307 TEVAAALVDSDIKLG
+307 TEVAAALVGTHIKLG

-328 ANALNHVLCGT
+328 ANALSHVLCGT
-339 MSKVASLETICLNL
+339 LSKVASLETMCLNL
-353 IDGYEQRIDTATCN
+353 IDGCEQRIDTATCN
-367 GELMLLLAG
+367 GELMLLLTG

-384 EKADRSKKDSSG
+384 EKADRSKKNTSG

-411 EVHEFTVQLDD
+411 EVHEFTVQLNDD
-422 GASFT
+422 EPFT

-432 LTIANAAPVTT
+432 LTIANAAPITT
-443 LLAQGKGVPD
+443 LLAQGKGVPN

-479 LGMGDRNQDES
+479 LGMGDRNE
-490 ENNQDEN
+490 
-497 NHADSPSHIDSKGN
+497 DSDTP
-511 HDLESDGNNGIFHRS
+511 EGNNGVFHRT

-539 YVIDG
+539 YVVDG
-544 ETREADTIEVIV
+544 EERQADKLEVVV
-556 KPKSLSVI
+556 KPQSLSVV
-564 VPESVR
+564 VPESALG

>member
-1 MFKPNYYLLISA
+1 MTSA
-13 VFIFFVIIT
+13 V
-22 SNVYFQLAWAWFALS
+22 YFKLAWAWFALS
-37 FFSVS
+37 FFTVS

-58 GTVPVYIRW
+58 GTVPIYIRW

-78 YNSWARSNDTVP
+78 YNSWARSTDTVP

-112 IKNANI
+112 IKNENI
-118 SAVLDVTAEFSS
+118 NAVLDVTAEFSS
-130 LNWVSFQTDIDYLN
+130 MNWIAFQADIDYLN

-167 HRKTGRSVVIH
+167 HRKTGRSVVVH

-192 YLLSQHPTSSPD
+192 YLLSQNPTSSPA
-204 EIMKKVRAARQTARL
+204 EVMNKVRAIRQTARL
-219 NKRQFKRLKRAFNNT
+219 NKRQFKHLTQALDDKR
-234 LLVVHNS
+234 LVVRNT

-246 NPVSGSHQ
+246 NPVSGRRQ
-254 WEKEKDIILSYLSA
+254 WEEDQETILRYLSA
-268 YFNVT
+268 YFDIT
-273 VRTTTPQLN
+273 VKTTTPEIN
-282 GTALAKEAVK
+282 GTVLAKEAVK
-292 TSPDMIIACGGDGTV
+292 TSPDMVIACGGDGTI
-307 TEVAAALVDSDIKLG
+307 TEVAAALVGTHIKLG

-328 ANALNHVLCGT
+328 ANALSHVLCGT
-339 MSKVASLETICLNL
+339 LSKVASLETMCLNL
-353 IDGYEQRIDTATCN
+353 IDGCEQRIDTATCN

-384 EKADRSKKDSSG
+384 EKADRSKKNTSG

-411 EVHEFTVQLDD
+411 EVHEFTVQLNDD
-422 GASFT
+422 EPFT

-432 LTIANAAPVTT
+432 LTIANAAPITT
-443 LLAQGKGVPD
+443 LLAQGKGVPN

-479 LGMGDRNQDES
+479 LGMGDRNE
-490 ENNQDEN
+490 
-497 NHADSPSHIDSKGN
+497 DSDTP
-511 HDLESDGNNGIFHRS
+511 EGNNGVFHRT

-539 YVIDG
+539 YVVDG
-544 ETREADTIEVIV
+544 EERQADKLEVV
-556 KPKSLSVI
+556 VRPQSLSVV
-564 VPESVR
+564 VPESALG

>member
-1 MFKPNYYLLISA
+1 MFNPNYYLLVTA
-13 VFIFFVIIT
+13 FFVFLGVMT
-22 SNVYFQLAWAWFALS
+22 STVYFKLAWAWFALS

-53 RKRSN
+53 RKRSD
-58 GTVPVYIRW
+58 GTVPIYIRW

-78 YNSWARSNDTVP
+78 YNSWARSTDTVP
-90 ALQKIDEGL
+90 ALQKIDDGL
-99 YLARRLFPSDIHD
+99 YLARRLFPSDIHA
-112 IKNANI
+112 IKSENI

-130 LNWVSFQTDIDYLN
+130 MNWVAFQADIDYLN

-167 HRKTGRSVVIH
+167 HRKTGRSVVVH

-192 YLLSQHPTSSPD
+192 YLLSQNPTSSPA
-204 EIMKKVRAARQTARL
+204 EVMNKVRAIRQTARL
-219 NKRQFKRLKRAFNNT
+219 NKRQFKHLTQALDDKR
-234 LLVVHNS
+234 LVVRNT

-246 NPVSGSHQ
+246 NPVSGRRQ
-254 WEKEKDIILSYLSA
+254 WEEDKETILRYLSA
-268 YFNVT
+268 YFDIT
-273 VRTTTPQLN
+273 VKTTTPEMN
-282 GTALAKEAVK
+282 GTVLAKEAVK
-292 TSPDMIIACGGDGTV
+292 TSPDMVIACGGDGTI
-307 TEVAAALVDSDIKLG
+307 TEVAAALVGTPIKLG

-328 ANALNHVLCGT
+328 ANALSHALCGT
-339 MSKVASLETICLNL
+339 LSKVASLETMCLNL
-353 IDGYEQRIDTATCN
+353 IDGCEQRIDTATCN

-384 EKADRSKKDSSG
+384 EKADRSKKNTSG

-411 EVHEFTVQLDD
+411 EVHEFTVQLNDD
-422 GASFT
+422 EPFT

-432 LTIANAAPVTT
+432 LTIANAAPITT
-443 LLAQGKGVPD
+443 LLAQGKGVPN

-479 LGMGDRNQDES
+479 LGMGDRNTDDET
-490 ENNQDEN
+490 
-497 NHADSPSHIDSKGN
+497 P
-511 HDLESDGNNGIFHRS
+511 ESNSGVFHRT
-526 AQRVTVDISQVGH
+526 AQHVTVDISQVGH
-539 YVIDG
+539 YVVDG
-544 ETREADTIEVIV
+544 EERQADKLEVV
-556 KPKSLSVI
+556 VRPQSLSVV
-564 VPESVR
+564 VPESALG

>member
-1 MFKPNYYLLISA
+1 MFNPNYYLLVTAFFVFLSVMTSA
-13 VFIFFVIIT
+13 V
-22 SNVYFQLAWAWFALS
+22 YFKLAWAWFALS
-37 FFSVS
+37 FFTVS

-58 GTVPVYIRW
+58 GTVPIYIRW

-78 YNSWARSNDTVP
+78 YNSWARSTDTVP

-112 IKNANI
+112 IKNENI

-130 LNWVSFQTDIDYLN
+130 MNWIAFQADIDYLN

-167 HRKTGRSVVIH
+167 HRKTGRSVVVH

-192 YLLSQHPTSSPD
+192 YLLSQNPTSSPA
-204 EIMKKVRAARQTARL
+204 EVMNKVRAIRQTARL
-219 NKRQFKRLKRAFNNT
+219 NKRQFKHLTQALDDKR
-234 LLVVHNS
+234 LVVRNT

-246 NPVSGSHQ
+246 NPVSGRRQ
-254 WEKEKDIILSYLSA
+254 WEEDQETILRYLSA
-268 YFNVT
+268 YFDIT
-273 VRTTTPQLN
+273 VKTTTPEIN
-282 GTALAKEAVK
+282 GTVLAKEAVK
-292 TSPDMIIACGGDGTV
+292 TSPDMVIACGGDGTI
-307 TEVAAALVDSDIKLG
+307 TEVAAALVGTHIKLG

-328 ANALNHVLCGT
+328 ANALSHVLCGT
-339 MSKVASLETICLNL
+339 LSKVASLETMCLNL
-353 IDGYEQRIDTATCN
+353 IDGCEQRIDTATCN
-367 GELMLLLAG
+367 GELMLLLAA

-384 EKADRSKKDSSG
+384 EKADRSKKNTSG
-396 QLAYLQGLWEAIGQN
+396 QLAYLQGLWEAISQN
-411 EVHEFTVQLDD
+411 EVHEFTVQLNDD
-422 GASFT
+422 EPFT

-432 LTIANAAPVTT
+432 LTIANAAPITT
-443 LLAQGKGVPD
+443 LLAQGKGVPN

-479 LGMGDRNQDES
+479 LGMGDRNE
-490 ENNQDEN
+490 
-497 NHADSPSHIDSKGN
+497 DSDTP
-511 HDLESDGNNGIFHRS
+511 EGNNGVFHRT
-526 AQRVTVDISQVGH
+526 AQRVTGDISQVGH
-539 YVIDG
+539 YVVDG
-544 ETREADTIEVIV
+544 EERQADKLEVVV
-556 KPKSLSVI
+556 KPQSLSVV
-564 VPESVR
+564 VPESALG

>member
-1 MFKPNYYLLISA
+1 MFNPNYYLLVTAFFVFLSVMTSA
-13 VFIFFVIIT
+13 V
-22 SNVYFQLAWAWFALS
+22 YFKLAWAWFALS
-37 FFSVS
+37 FFAVS

-58 GTVPVYIRW
+58 GTVPIYIRW

-78 YNSWARSNDTVP
+78 YNSWARSTDTVP

-112 IKNANI
+112 IKNENI

-130 LNWVSFQTDIDYLN
+130 MNWIAFQADIDYLN

-167 HRKTGRSVVIH
+167 HRKTGRSMVVH

-192 YLLSQHPTSSPD
+192 YLLSQNPTSSPA
-204 EIMKKVRAARQTARL
+204 EVMNKVRAIRQTARL
-219 NKRQFKRLKRAFNNT
+219 NKRQFKHLTQALDDKR
-234 LLVVHNS
+234 LVVRNT

-246 NPVSGSHQ
+246 NPVSGRRQ
-254 WEKEKDIILSYLSA
+254 WEEDQETILRYLSA
-268 YFNVT
+268 YFDIT
-273 VRTTTPQLN
+273 VKTTTPEIN
-282 GTALAKEAVK
+282 GTVLAKEAVK
-292 TSPDMIIACGGDGTV
+292 TSPDMVIACGGDGTI
-307 TEVAAALVDSDIKLG
+307 TEVAAALVGTHIKLG

-328 ANALNHVLCGT
+328 ANALSHVLCGT
-339 MSKVASLETICLNL
+339 LSKVASLETMCLNL
-353 IDGYEQRIDTATCN
+353 IDGCEQRIDTATCN

-384 EKADRSKKDSSG
+384 EKADRSKKNTSG

-411 EVHEFTVQLDD
+411 EVHEFTVQLNDD
-422 GASFT
+422 EPFT

-432 LTIANAAPVTT
+432 LTIANAAPITT
-443 LLAQGKGVPD
+443 LLAQGKGVPN

-479 LGMGDRNQDES
+479 LGMGDRNE
-490 ENNQDEN
+490 
-497 NHADSPSHIDSKGN
+497 DSDTPEGN
-511 HDLESDGNNGIFHRS
+511 SGVFHRT

-539 YVIDG
+539 YVVDG
-544 ETREADTIEVIV
+544 EERQADKLEVVV
-556 KPKSLSVI
+556 KPQSLSVV
-564 VPESVR
+564 VPESALG

>member
-1 MFKPNYYLLISA
+1 MFNPNYYLLVTAFFVFLSVMTSA
-13 VFIFFVIIT
+13 V
-22 SNVYFQLAWAWFALS
+22 YFKLAWAWFALS
-37 FFSVS
+37 FFTVS

-58 GTVPVYIRW
+58 GTVPIYIRW

-78 YNSWARSNDTVP
+78 YNSWARSTDTVP

-112 IKNANI
+112 IKNENI

-130 LNWVSFQTDIDYLN
+130 MIWIAFQADIDYLN

-167 HRKTGRSVVIH
+167 HRKTGRSVVVH

-192 YLLSQHPTSSPD
+192 YLLSQNPTSSPA
-204 EIMKKVRAARQTARL
+204 EVMNKVRAIRQTARL
-219 NKRQFKRLKRAFNNT
+219 NKRQFKHLTQALDDKR
-234 LLVVHNS
+234 LVVRNT

-246 NPVSGSHQ
+246 NPVSGRRQ
-254 WEKEKDIILSYLSA
+254 WEEDQETILRYLSA
-268 YFNVT
+268 YFDIT
-273 VRTTTPQLN
+273 VKTTTPEIN
-282 GTALAKEAVK
+282 GTVLAKEAVK
-292 TSPDMIIACGGDGTV
+292 TSPDMVIACGGDGTI
-307 TEVAAALVDSDIKLG
+307 TEVAAALVGTHIKLG

-328 ANALNHVLCGT
+328 ANALSHVLCGT
-339 MSKVASLETICLNL
+339 LSKVASLETMCLNL
-353 IDGYEQRIDTATCN
+353 IDGCEQRIDTATCN

-376 VGFEQQMI
+376 VGFEQKMI
-384 EKADRSKKDSSG
+384 EKADRSKKNTSG

-411 EVHEFTVQLDD
+411 EVHEFTVQLNDD
-422 GASFT
+422 EPFT

-432 LTIANAAPVTT
+432 LTIANAAPITT
-443 LLAQGKGVPD
+443 LLAQGKGVPN

-479 LGMGDRNQDES
+479 LGMGDRNE
-490 ENNQDEN
+490 
-497 NHADSPSHIDSKGN
+497 DSDTP
-511 HDLESDGNNGIFHRS
+511 EGNNGVFHRT

-539 YVIDG
+539 YVVDG
-544 ETREADTIEVIV
+544 EERQADKLEVVV
-556 KPKSLSVI
+556 KPQSLSVV
-564 VPESVR
+564 VPESALG